1 MATDT
6 RSVISDESSFY
17 GDDDE
22 VSRLEELAET
32 YDPEPYWSSIHP
44 NLLSTIQ
51 YEQLVASRPTPAS
64 QSTKAESQPSS
75 STLNI
80 KSELDASHTSRN
92 KPTADESIPD
102 FLARLPASKTR
113 VDDAGP
119 WLYVNAPNHPAH
131 EADIATLVAKGTK
144 LLHAYE
150 DKKAE
155 LEAAHDRSGAK
166 TRAPLTRKLNPIRQT
181 LEKEIFALARETG
194 VVTGK
199 WMLFLTPDRI
209 DEFWAAIVEATA
221 RGELGIAAKVATDE
235 GKGQDSARL
244 LAVYT
249 RDYADRDDVK
259 RVIEKLVDL
268 DLVKEDERPVY
279 YKCDAYTYL
288 QIMGNNP
295 YGLRASLF
303 SSRDV
308 LSGKI

>member
-6 RSVISDESSFY
+6 LSVISDESSFY
-17 GDDDE
+17 GDNDE

-32 YDPEPYWSSIHP
+32 YDPEPYWSAIHP
-44 NLLSTIQ
+44 YLLSTIQ
-51 YEQLVASRPTPAS
+51 YEQSVASRPTPAS
-64 QSTKAESQPSS
+64 QSTKTESQPSS
-75 STLNI
+75 STPNI
-80 KSELDASHTSRN
+80 KSELDPSHTSRN
-92 KPTADESIPD
+92 KPTADEQIPD
-102 FLARLPASKTR
+102 FLARLPPSTTQ
-113 VDDAGP
+113 VDEAGP
-119 WLYVNAPNHPAH
+119 WLYVNNPNHPPH
-131 EADIATLVAKGTK
+131 EGDVATLVAKGTK

-166 TRAPLTRKLNPIRQT
+166 TRAPLTRKLNPLRQS
-181 LEKEIFALARETG
+181 LEKEIFGLARETG
-194 VVTGK
+194 VTSGK
-199 WMLFLTPDRI
+199 WMLFLTPDRV
-209 DEFWAAIVEATA
+209 DEYWAAVAEATA

-235 GKGQDSARL
+235 GKGPDSARL

-249 RDYADRDDVK
+249 RDYADPDDVK
-259 RVIEKLVDL
+259 RVIGKLVDL

-308 LSGKI
+308 LSGKK